1 MLDRPSQG
9 YWNKLPYQ
17 RQGNIVHSSLELRAR
32 MAEVKELADVVCFLS
47 SLLSGSKERCA
58 D

>member
-17 RQGNIVHSSLELRAR
+17 RQSDLVHPSLELRAR
-32 MAEVKELADVVCFLS
+32 IAEMEALAAVVSFLS
-47 SLLSGSKERCA
+47 SLVSGSIDRCA